1 MAAAVE
7 FGARDSA
14 EGALLAEAFQLLL
27 AEGHPVTVERLAAAL
42 GGDAGTVEQVLG
54 RLEQAGRTR
63 RNSAGA
69 VTGSLG
75 LSAEPTAHELIID
88 GARRWTWCAYDAVGI
103 LAALGASGQ
112 VRSRSPHT
120 GTPIELA
127 FDQGR
132 PAADSRVVVFLARG
146 PCVSVVEDWCP
157 LVNFFE
163 DHDTAAAWAAQH
175 GLPAPPCPSRR
186 PPPPGP
192 RPGGPSSTGE
202 PARKEPRVR
211 RLVASALA
219 G

>member
-1 MAAAVE
+1 MSTAPASKTRCPA
-7 FGARDSA
+7 A
-14 EGALLAEAFQLLL
+14 EGR
-27 AEGHPVTVERLAAAL
+27 PVTVECLAAVL
-42 GGDAGTVEQVLG
+42 GRDAETVEQALG

-75 LSAEPTAHELIID
+75 LSVEPTAHELIVD

-112 VRSRSPHT
+112 VRSRSPYT

-127 FDQGR
+127 FEQGR
-132 PAADSRVVVFLARG
+132 PAAGSQVVVFLAQG

-163 DHDTAAAWAAQH
+163 DPDAAAAWAAQH
-175 GLPAPPCPSRR
+175 GVAGTAVPLPEAAATGAAAWRSQLDRGAGQEGVGDQARRHEPESPS
-186 PPPPGP
+186 
-192 RPGGPSSTGE
+192 
-202 PARKEPRVR
+202 PAHR
-211 RLVASALA
+211 
-219 G
+219 